1 MIRVGLIGFGMASK
15 VFHAPLIA
23 AVEGLQLAAVVER
36 SGRSAEAAYPGIA
49 TYPTLE
55 AMLTDATLELIVIA
69 TPNATHAQLARQAL
83 SAGRQVVVDKPVAT
97 NSAEIAGLIALAES
111 QNRLLIPFHNRCW
124 DSDFQT
130 LHHLL
135 HEQTLGRIVYLE
147 STFDRW
153 RPAPRHNFWKE
164 DGVTPGGGNLQDLGT
179 HLAYQAFQLFGLPD
193 AVTADLAMERDGGLT
208 DDAFTLRL
216 RYSDQGLVVNL
227 SSNCLAA
234 LPRPRYTVRG
244 TKGNFVKWG
253 LDPQEARLKET
264 GRVIEPNWG
273 TEPASAWGTLA
284 VDVDGSMIT
293 HPIKPIPGD
302 YRLFYSGVR
311 DAILGYAA
319 PPVGAIEA
327 WQAARLLEYAVQ
339 SSKERREIPCA
350 WDFRREQGV

>member
-1 MIRVGLIGFGMASK
+1 MASK
-15 VFHAPLIA
+15 VFHAPLIS

-36 SGRSAEAAYPGIA
+36 SGHSAEAAYPAIA

-55 AMLTDATLELIVIA
+55 AMLSDATLDLIVIA
-69 TPNATHAQLARQAL
+69 TPNATHAALAEQAI
-83 SAGRQVVVDKPVAT
+83 SAGRNVVVDKPAGIT
-97 NSAEIAGLIALAES
+97 SAQVAGLIAIA
-111 QNRLLIPFHNRCW
+111 QKQKRFLIPFHNRLW
-124 DSDFQT
+124 DSDFRT

-193 AVTADLAMERDGGLT
+193 AVTADIATERDGGIT
-208 DDAFTLRL
+208 DDSFTLRL
-216 RYSDQGLVVNL
+216 RYLGQRLVVNL

-264 GRVIEPNWG
+264 GRVADPDWG
-273 TEPASAWGTLA
+273 MEPASAWGTLA
-284 VDVDGSMIT
+284 VDAAGSMVT
-293 HPIKPIPGD
+293 HPVKPIPGD
-302 YRLFYSGVR
+302 YRLFYAGVR
-311 DAILGYAA
+311 DAIQGKTA
-319 PPVGAIEA
+319 PPVAAQEA
-327 WQAARLLEYAVQ
+327 WNSARLLEYAVQ
-339 SSKERREIPCA
+339 SSKERREIPCS
-350 WDFRREQGV
+350 WHNKLSE